1 MFKKIIIF
9 ILVLCNIEGILG
21 AQESADAFLQRVSD
35 RYAKIEDYQSQIR
48 IQRGE
53 KGESG
58 ILKYKSPNLLRLD
71 YTVPAKQVLVVSG
84 NKVELFLPAYG
95 IVMEQILPASDV
107 ETLTTIGLSGNGLK
121 LFRENYFVSYTN
133 DGKVEALESGSN
145 ERVIKLSLKWRVNA
159 EGFRTL
165 EIAVNPE
172 TLLIRRITGVTS
184 LFENIRYDF
193 MNVNL
198 NKGINNNI
206 FVYTPEEGQ
215 QTIRYP
221 NFLKLQDN

>member
-1 MFKKIIIF
+1 MSKKLLISMILLLSMNAIII
-9 ILVLCNIEGILG
+9 

-35 RYAKIEDYQSQIR
+35 RYAKIEDYQSQVR
-48 IQRGE
+48 IQRGD
-53 KGESG
+53 KAESG
-58 ILKYKSPNLLRLD
+58 TLRYKSPNLMRLD
-71 YTVPAKQVLVVSG
+71 YSVPAKQVLVVSA

-95 IVMEQILPASDV
+95 VVMEQVLPASDV
-107 ETLTTIGLSGNGLK
+107 ETLATIGLSGNGLK

-133 DGKVEALESGSN
+133 DGRVEALENGSS

-165 EIAVNPE
+165 EIAINPD

-193 MNVNL
+193 TNISL
-198 NKGINNNI
+198 NRGLSNTI
-206 FVYTPEEGQ
+206 FVYTAEEGQ